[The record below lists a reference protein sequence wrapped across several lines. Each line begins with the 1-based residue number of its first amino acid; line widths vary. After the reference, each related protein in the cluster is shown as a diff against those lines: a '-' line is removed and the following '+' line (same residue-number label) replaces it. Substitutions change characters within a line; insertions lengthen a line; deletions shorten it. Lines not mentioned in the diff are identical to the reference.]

1 MHKIVLHLFSLL
13 FVANVVALWAMKI
26 ALMTYAIT

>member
-1 MHKIVLHLFSLL
+1 MYNIVLHLFSLL
-13 FVANVVALWAMKI
+13 FVAKVGALWVMKI